1 MKFYIN
7 NKDLSLFRRFLLD
20 KHYVIRSYSYKFESK
35 IIFYSMTF
43 LLGIITFFYGENLMN
58 SISLTSDDKYSFYTA
73 YLISLVIFALVSK
86 LFLSILMLS
95 KLNKY
100 YIKEY
105 KKFIGKNELEIK
117 NKIICIKNLQYELNL
132 KIDDVKYKTSYNAY
146 TLSMNEYK
154 EVLFFINMS
163 ELDQDDKEFINN
175 NFNEIRFI

>member
-20 KHYVIRSYSYKFESK
+20 KHYVIRSYSCKFESK
-35 IIFYSMTF
+35 IIFYSMTS

-58 SISLTSDDKYSFYTA
+58 SISLTSDDKYLFYTA

-100 YIKEY
+100 YIKEC

-117 NKIICIKNLQYELNL
+117 NKIICIENLQYELNL

-146 TLSMNEYK
+146 TLFMNEYK
-154 EVLFFINMS
+154 VKSFCLTS
-163 ELDQDDKEFINN
+163 SYSKGSDKY
-175 NFNEIRFI
+175 

>member
-7 NKDLSLFRRFLLD
+7 NKDISLFRRFLLN
-20 KHYVIRSYSYKFESK
+20 KHYVIRSYSRKFESK

-43 LLGIITFFYGENLMN
+43 LLGIITFFYSKNLMN

-73 YLISLVIFALVSK
+73 CLISLVIFALISK

-146 TLSMNEYK
+146 TLFMNEYK
-154 EVLFFINMS
+154 
-163 ELDQDDKEFINN
+163 DDKEFINN

>member
-1 MKFYIN
+1 MKFYIVD
-7 NKDLSLFRRFLLD
+7 KDLSLFRKFLLN
-20 KHYVIRSYSYKFESK
+20 KHYVIKSYSCKFESK
-35 IIFYSMTF
+35 VIFYSMTF

-58 SISLTSDDKYSFYTA
+58 SISLTSDDKYSFYIRC
-73 YLISLVIFALVSK
+73 LISLVIFALISK

-132 KIDDVKYKTSYNAY
+132 KIDDIKYKTSYNTY
-146 TLSMNEYK
+146 TLFMNEYK